1 MVAQRSG
8 TPAVGAT
15 PAFKPTPLTSYHKS
29 GRDHANG
36 IVLIIYTGG
45 TLGMTKDTN
54 TGALSND
61 PAYLRRCICEMPEF
75 ENPDIPDTD
84 MIQYDPLLDSSNV
97 GPSDWSSLADVIGQ
111 YYLDYDGFVIVHG
124 TDTMAYTASALS
136 FMLQGLGKPVVVTGS
151 IIPLCEVP
159 ARRLHV
165 PEGLHC
171 AAAAPACP
179 VASRAQAA
187 ARRAGAPACG

>member
-1 MVAQRSG
+1 
-8 TPAVGAT
+8 
-15 PAFKPTPLTSYHKS
+15 
-29 GRDHANG
+29 
-36 IVLIIYTGG
+36 
-45 TLGMTKDTN
+45 MTKDTN
-54 TGALSND
+54 TGALSPD

-187 ARRAGAPACG
+187 AWRAGAPACG

>member
-1 MVAQRSG
+1 MRAI
-8 TPAVGAT
+8 PAVSGARARRRIA
-15 PAFKPTPLTSYHKS
+15 PRLT
-29 GRDHANG
+29 RAP
-36 IVLIIYTGG
+36 VLLVRT
-45 TLGMTKDTN
+45 
-54 TGALSND
+54 
-61 PAYLRRCICEMPEF
+61 RRLIAASMPELDLI
-75 ENPDIPDTD
+75 E
-84 MIQYDPLLDSSNV
+84 YDPLIDSSNV
-97 GPSDWSSLADVIGQ
+97 SPQDWANLATQIRDN
-111 YYLDYDGFVIVHG
+111 YYDYDGFVILHG